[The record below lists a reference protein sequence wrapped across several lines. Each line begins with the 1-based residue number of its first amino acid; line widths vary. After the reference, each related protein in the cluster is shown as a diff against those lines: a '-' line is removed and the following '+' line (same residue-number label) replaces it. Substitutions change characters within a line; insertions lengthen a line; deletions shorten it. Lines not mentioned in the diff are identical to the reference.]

1 MELFS
6 QSFQQ
11 YGYPLL
17 VALGLLEF
25 LGVPVAMTPVLLVS
39 GAFAANG
46 VLDPVFAIAS
56 VTAGAL
62 VGESAWFGLARWKG
76 QHLLGMACG
85 LASNPRVCVLTFRM
99 RMVAK
104 GPRYLVVAKFM
115 PAGGS
120 VPAFA
125 AGLAG
130 FAYRRFLLF
139 DTMALVLWSTAYV
152 VAGWI
157 LQDQVDAALDWA
169 SERLGLLIGAAIVVF
184 ILALAWR
191 YIKVRIHRR
200 LHAQHAEV
208 QE

>member
-6 QSFQQ
+6 ESLQQ

-39 GAFAANG
+39 GAFAAKG
-46 VLDPVFAIAS
+46 VIHPVIAVAS

-76 QHLLGMACG
+76 KRLLGMACG
-85 LASNPRVCVLTFRM
+85 LASNPNACVLTFRM
-99 RMVAK
+99 RMLAK

-130 FAYRRFLLF
+130 FPYRKFVLF
-139 DTMALVLWSTAYV
+139 DAMALLLWCTAYV
-152 VAGWI
+152 GAGWI
-157 LQDQVDAALDWA
+157 LRDQVEAALDWA
-169 SERLGLLIGAAIVVF
+169 SERLGLLIGAAIAVF
-184 ILALAWR
+184 ALAIAWR
-191 YIKVRIHRR
+191 YIKVQIHRR
-200 LHAQHAEV
+200 LHAQHAEA
-208 QE
+208 Q

>member
-6 QSFQQ
+6 LSFQH

-25 LGVPVAMTPVLLVS
+25 LGVPVATTPVLLVS
-39 GAFAANG
+39 GALAANG
-46 VLDPVFAIAS
+46 VLEPAFAIAS

-62 VGESAWFGLARWKG
+62 VGESTWFGLARWKG
-76 QHLLGMACG
+76 HRLLGMACG
-85 LASNPRVCVLTFRM
+85 LASNPKVCVLAFRM
-99 RMVAK
+99 RMLVK
-104 GPRYLVVAKFM
+104 GPRYLIAAKFL

-139 DTMALVLWSTAYV
+139 DAIALVLWSTVYV
-152 VAGWI
+152 VAGC
-157 LQDQVDAALDWA
+157 LLEDQVETVLDWA
-169 SERLGLLIGAAIVVF
+169 SEQLGLLIGAAV
-184 ILALAWR
+184 ALFFVALTWR
-191 YIKVRIHRR
+191 YIKVRVHRR
-200 LHAQHAEV
+200 LHAQRAMR
-208 QE
+208 Q